1 MNERE
6 ATVVVTGVGC
16 VSPLGVGRDL
26 SWQRVV
32 NAEGAVRAIDRFET
46 DGFPSRIAAQVPDF
60 APEEFLDRKDAR
72 RTDRYIQFA
81 MAASREALD
90 HANYEIDPVTSDR
103 VGVIIG
109 TAMGGLETFEEGYR
123 TLQERGPSRV
133 SPFFVPMMLADMA
146 AGFVSIQIGARGP
159 NFATLSACASAA
171 HAIGEAAATIRR
183 GDADVMLAGGSEA
196 PIVPSALAGFAAA
209 GALST
214 RNDDPKHASRP
225 FDLDRNG
232 FVIGEGGAVLLLES
246 LEHATNRKADILAVV
261 RGYATTADASHIVQ
275 PAPHGEGAARA
286 MKLALER
293 AHLDPEDISY
303 INAHG
308 TSTKM
313 NDKFETEAMK
323 SVFCENLPPVSS
335 TKGATGHLLGAA
347 PAVEAVFSVMA
358 LQTQT
363 LPPTINYETPDPDC
377 DIDCVPNAARSVA
390 VRHVMSNSF
399 GFGGHNAVL
408 IFSQRER
415 RWGQSRG

>member
-1 MNERE
+1 M
-6 ATVVVTGVGC
+6 
-16 VSPLGVGRDL
+16 SPLGAGRDL
-26 SWQRVV
+26 SWRRLIS
-32 NAEGAVRAIDRFET
+32 AEGGVRAIDRFDTE
-46 DGFPSRIAAQVPDF
+46 GFPSRIAARVPDF
-60 APEEFLDRKDAR
+60 NSEDYLDRKDAR

-90 HANYEIDPVTSDR
+90 HGRYEIEPPTSDR

-109 TAMGGLETFEEGYR
+109 TAMGGLETFEEGYK
-123 TLQERGPSRV
+123 TLQERGPGRV

-214 RNDDPKHASRP
+214 RNDDPEHASRP

-246 LEHATNRKADILAVV
+246 LEHATARGADILAVV
-261 RGYATTADASHIVQ
+261 SGYATTADASHIVQ

-286 MKLALER
+286 MMLALER
-293 AHLDPEDISY
+293 ASLEPADISY

-323 SVFCENLPPVSS
+323 AVYETLPPVSS

-347 PAVEAVFSVMA
+347 PAIEAAFSVLA
-358 LQTQT
+358 IQSQT
-363 LPPTINYETPDPDC
+363 LPPTINYKTPDPDC
-377 DIDCVPNAARSVA
+377 DIDCVPNEAREIV
-390 VRHVMSNSF
+390 VKHVMSNSF

-408 IFSQRER
+408 IFSQAEGRKA
-415 RWGQSRG
+415 QHQ

>member
-1 MNERE
+1 MDERG

-16 VSPLGVGRDL
+16 VSPLAVGRDL
-26 SWQRVV
+26 SWQRLV
-32 NAEGAVRAIDRFET
+32 NAEGGVRAIDRFDTE
-46 DGFPSRIAAQVPDF
+46 GYPSRIAAQVPDF
-60 APEEFLDRKDAR
+60 NPEDHLDRKDAR

-90 HANYEIDPVTSDR
+90 HGRYKIDPATSDR

-109 TAMGGLETFEEGYR
+109 TAMGGLETFEEGYK
-123 TLQERGPSRV
+123 TLQERGPGRV

-214 RNDDPKHASRP
+214 RNDDPGHASRP

-246 LEHATNRKADILAVV
+246 LEHAANRKAEILAVV
-261 RGYATTADASHIVQ
+261 SGYATTADASHIVQ

-286 MKLALER
+286 MALALER
-293 AHLDPEDISY
+293 ARLAPADISY

-323 SVFCENLPPVSS
+323 SVYCENLPPVSS

-347 PAVEAVFSVMA
+347 PAIDAAFSVMA

-377 DIDCVPNAARSVA
+377 DIDCVPNEARAAA

-408 IFSQRER
+408 IFSQAGLR
-415 RWGQSRG
+415 

>member
-1 MNERE
+1 MDERST
-6 ATVVVTGVGC
+6 TVVVTGVGC
-16 VSPLGVGRDL
+16 VSPLAVGRDS
-26 SWQRVV
+26 SWRRLVD
-32 NAEGAVRAIDRFET
+32 AEGGVRAIDRFDT
-46 DGFPSRIAAQVPDF
+46 DGYPSRIAAQVPDF
-60 APEEFLDRKDAR
+60 NPDDYLDRKDAR

-81 MAASREALD
+81 MAASLEALD
-90 HANYEIDPVTSDR
+90 HGHYEIDPATSAR

-109 TAMGGLETFEEGYR
+109 TAMGGLETFEEGYK

-133 SPFFVPMMLADMA
+133 SPFFIPMMLADMA
-146 AGFVSIQIGARGP
+146 AGFVSIHTGARGP

-214 RNDDPKHASRP
+214 RNDDPEHASRP

-246 LEHATNRKADILAVV
+246 LEHATARNAKILAVV
-261 RGYATTADASHIVQ
+261 SGYATTADASHIVQ

-286 MKLALER
+286 MTLALER
-293 AHLDPEDISY
+293 AGLKPADISY

-323 SVFCENLPPVSS
+323 SVYRETAPPMSS

-347 PAVEAVFSVMA
+347 PAIEAAFSVMA
-358 LQTQT
+358 IQGQT

-377 DIDCVPNAARSVA
+377 DIDCVPNEARAAT

-408 IFSQRER
+408 IFSQPQGR
-415 RWGQSRG
+415 

>member
-1 MNERE
+1 MDERTN
-6 ATVVVTGVGC
+6 AVVVTGVGC
-16 VSPLGVGRDL
+16 VSPLAAGRDL
-26 SWQRVV
+26 SWRRLI
-32 NAEGAVRAIDRFET
+32 NAEGGVRVIDRFDTE
-46 DGFPSRIAAQVPDF
+46 GYPSRIAAQVPDF
-60 APEEFLDRKDAR
+60 NPEDYLDRKDAR
-72 RTDRYIQFA
+72 RADRYIQFA

-90 HANYEIDPVTSDR
+90 QGRYDIDPATSDR

-109 TAMGGLETFEEGYR
+109 TAMGGLETFEEGYK
-123 TLQERGPSRV
+123 TLQERGPGRV
-133 SPFFVPMMLADMA
+133 SPFFIPMMLADMA

-214 RNDDPKHASRP
+214 RNDDPEHASRP
-225 FDLDRNG
+225 FDLNRNG

-246 LEHATNRKADILAVV
+246 LEHATARNAEILVV
-261 RGYATTADASHIVQ
+261 VSGYATTADASHIVQ

-293 AHLDPEDISY
+293 ACLEPVDISY

-308 TSTKM
+308 TSTRM
-313 NDKFETEAMK
+313 NDKFETEAMT
-323 SVFCENLPPVSS
+323 SVYCANLPPASS

-347 PAVEAVFSVMA
+347 PAIEAAFSVMA

-377 DIDCVPNAARSVA
+377 DIDCVPNAARA
-390 VRHVMSNSF
+390 ATVRHVMSNSF

-408 IFSQRER
+408 IFSQFEE
-415 RWGQSRG
+415 

>member
-1 MNERE
+1 M
-6 ATVVVTGVGC
+6 ADPCTTVVVTGVGC
-16 VSPLGVGRDL
+16 VSPLAVGRDA
-26 SWQRVV
+26 SWKRLVDAQ
-32 NAEGAVRAIDRFET
+32 GGVRPIDRFDTE
-46 DGFPSRIAAQVPDF
+46 GYPSRIAAQVPDF
-60 APEEFLDRKDAR
+60 HPENYMDRKDAR

-81 MAASREALD
+81 MAASREALE
-90 HANYEIDPVTSDR
+90 HARYTIDPATSDR

-109 TAMGGLETFEEGYR
+109 TAMGGLETFEEGFT
-123 TLQERGPSRV
+123 TLKERGPDRV
-133 SPFFVPMMLADMA
+133 SPFFVPMLLADMA

-183 GDADVMLAGGSEA
+183 GDADVMLAGGAEA

-214 RNDDPKHASRP
+214 RNDDPERASRP
-225 FDLDRNG
+225 FDLNRNG

-246 LEHATNRKADILAVV
+246 LAHATARGAEILAVV
-261 RGYATTADASHIVQ
+261 SGYATTADASHIVQ
-275 PAPHGEGAARA
+275 PAPQGEGAARA
-286 MKLALER
+286 MTLALQR
-293 AHLDPEDISY
+293 ACLAPGDISY

-323 SVFCENLPPVSS
+323 SVYCDELPPVSS

-347 PAVEAVFSVMA
+347 PAIESAFSVMT
-358 LQTQT
+358 LQSQT

-377 DIDCVPNAARSVA
+377 DIDCVPNKARPGV
-390 VRHVMSNSF
+390 VKHVMSNSF

-408 IFSQRER
+408 IFSQHIIE
-415 RWGQSRG
+415 

>member
-1 MNERE
+1 MAEPIS
-6 ATVVVTGVGC
+6 TVVVTGIGC
-16 VSPLGVGRDL
+16 MSPLAAGRER
-26 SWQRVV
+26 SWRRLIS
-32 NAEGAVRAIDRFET
+32 AEGGVRAIDRFDT
-46 DGFPSRIAAQVPDF
+46 KGYPSRIAAQVPDF
-60 APEEFLDRKDAR
+60 HPEDYLERKDAR
-72 RTDRYIQFA
+72 RTDRYIQFG

-90 HANYEIDPVTSDR
+90 HGRYEIDPATSDR

-109 TAMGGLETFEEGYR
+109 SAMGGLETFEEGYK
-123 TLQERGPSRV
+123 TLQERGPGRV

-159 NFATLSACASAA
+159 NFATLSACASGA

-214 RNDDPKHASRP
+214 RNDDPEHASRP
-225 FDLDRNG
+225 FDLGRNG

-246 LEHATNRKADILAVV
+246 LEHATARNAEILAVV
-261 RGYATTADASHIVQ
+261 SGYATTADASHIVQ

-286 MKLALER
+286 MTLALER
-293 AHLDPEDISY
+293 ACLEPRDISY

-323 SVFCENLPPVSS
+323 SVYCDGLPPVSS

-347 PAVEAVFSVMA
+347 PAIEAAFSVMA

-377 DIDCVPNAARSVA
+377 ELDCVPNAARETS

-408 IFSQRER
+408 IFSQFEPR
-415 RWGQSRG
+415 